1 MKKAVGYI
9 RRSTDKQ
16 EHSLEDQRKAIEKY
30 AIGNNMELL
39 RFYEDDAISG
49 TSTNGRAG
57 FNGMIALGNGRHRD
71 FDTILV
77 WDIKR
82 FSRGDSDEAGYYRH
96 QLRQNGVDVIY
107 ISENLR
113 GDDSDDLVLGTKQWL
128 ARQESKDKSRDSIRG
143 MLSRIY
149 MGLSSSGHPYA
160 YYRQIINKDG
170 EVIQVCRRG
179 EKSRATNDEYTKL
192 IPGDPQEIKVVR
204 RIFDCYVNKGM
215 GKRLIA
221 RVLNQANIP
230 SPKGKKWGLCAINYI
245 LSNPVYIGNLVYNRT
260 TQAKF
265 HRIVKTEKGFEAQYQ
280 GKVAKIKKERYKNT
294 AQWIVIEKAVEPIIS
309 KQLFERVQSLRQQRA
324 KEKSFSGKITTSN
337 YIWTGMLRCVH
348 CGKAMCGHNVKTKY
362 GRIYFYACYQCEE
375 MGQHKRCSVS
385 MMEIDKV
392 LIERIKNRFFSSDRV
407 NNTLK
412 VIKEKLKEQK
422 NNPGVNLANIENR
435 MKEIDA
441 KANKLLDT
449 IDTRHKD
456 LLNLK
461 LDEFKREKDMLL
473 AEKDRATRERID
485 FDIDKVAREIL
496 LSADEFKK
504 VLKIGSPAEKKQYV
518 RSYIGQIL
526 IDSDTKHA
534 KVGFYPIPRIPSTE
548 PLLNA
553 VSISSGA
560 TARPISTCA
569 LG

>member
-1 MKKAVGYI
+1 
-9 RRSTDKQ
+9 
-16 EHSLEDQRKAIEKY
+16 
-30 AIGNNMELL
+30 
-39 RFYEDDAISG
+39 
-49 TSTNGRAG
+49 
-57 FNGMIALGNGRHRD
+57 
-71 FDTILV
+71 
-77 WDIKR
+77 
-82 FSRGDSDEAGYYRH
+82 
-96 QLRQNGVDVIY
+96 
-107 ISENLR
+107 
-113 GDDSDDLVLGTKQWL
+113 
-128 ARQESKDKSRDSIRG
+128 
-143 MLSRIY
+143 
-149 MGLSSSGHPYA
+149 
-160 YYRQIINKDG
+160 
-170 EVIQVCRRG
+170 
-179 EKSRATNDEYTKL
+179 
-192 IPGDPQEIKVVR
+192 
-204 RIFDCYVNKGM
+204 
-215 GKRLIA
+215 
-221 RVLNQANIP
+221 
-230 SPKGKKWGLCAINYI
+230 
-245 LSNPVYIGNLVYNRT
+245 
-260 TQAKF
+260 
-265 HRIVKTEKGFEAQYQ
+265 
-280 GKVAKIKKERYKNT
+280 
-294 AQWIVIEKAVEPIIS
+294 
-309 KQLFERVQSLRQQRA
+309 
-324 KEKSFSGKITTSN
+324 
-337 YIWTGMLRCVH
+337 MLRCVH

-560 TARPISTCA
+560 TASPI
-569 LG
+569 

>member
-1 MKKAVGYI
+1 
-9 RRSTDKQ
+9 
-16 EHSLEDQRKAIEKY
+16 
-30 AIGNNMELL
+30 
-39 RFYEDDAISG
+39 
-49 TSTNGRAG
+49 
-57 FNGMIALGNGRHRD
+57 
-71 FDTILV
+71 
-77 WDIKR
+77 
-82 FSRGDSDEAGYYRH
+82 
-96 QLRQNGVDVIY
+96 
-107 ISENLR
+107 
-113 GDDSDDLVLGTKQWL
+113 
-128 ARQESKDKSRDSIRG
+128 
-143 MLSRIY
+143 
-149 MGLSSSGHPYA
+149 
-160 YYRQIINKDG
+160 
-170 EVIQVCRRG
+170 
-179 EKSRATNDEYTKL
+179 
-192 IPGDPQEIKVVR
+192 
-204 RIFDCYVNKGM
+204 
-215 GKRLIA
+215 
-221 RVLNQANIP
+221 
-230 SPKGKKWGLCAINYI
+230 
-245 LSNPVYIGNLVYNRT
+245 
-260 TQAKF
+260 
-265 HRIVKTEKGFEAQYQ
+265 
-280 GKVAKIKKERYKNT
+280 
-294 AQWIVIEKAVEPIIS
+294 
-309 KQLFERVQSLRQQRA
+309 
-324 KEKSFSGKITTSN
+324 
-337 YIWTGMLRCVH
+337 
-348 CGKAMCGHNVKTKY
+348 
-362 GRIYFYACYQCEE
+362 

-560 TARPISTCA
+560 TARQA
-569 LG
+569 